1 MSEVMDGSPLALPIR
16 NSSELL
22 CVAHPAD
29 SNSSA
34 CAVEMSTVAK
44 SQDPA
49 WKDVLDTKEL
59 SSVATILEEYG
70 RSCESDMSTVDEED
84 LVVL

>member
-1 MSEVMDGSPLALPIR
+1 
-16 NSSELL
+16 
-22 CVAHPAD
+22 
-29 SNSSA
+29 
-34 CAVEMSTVAK
+34 MSTVAK